1 MQSQNITKKMNP
13 LPNSNHIVHFF
24 LDLYR
29 LQVGLPEPDLRLM
42 SARALTDPQ
51 KSREMTYELNVTHR
65 GKGHSRRM
73 SLNRLGDDAA
83 SKSTCYKVIYDDLLV
98 LKIPPQ
104 PVVDFDRYLQS
115 IEWERRISNHLAPDV
130 TCVSPSLGAILKKF
144 PEFQNDGD
152 LSQTASEK
160 IITRR
165 VKKSPDLQRYLKIR
179 GTFVLF
185 MNLSKYLFFDQ
196 VIEKMHRQGNQLSD
210 TIAGSLDIMGDI
222 QAFEAAFGKGNDTI
236 FFNFTNL
243 QNTYLRDMDPLLQQ
257 HGKDSLD
264 VPEYRKRQW
273 MFDQLAGKAIDN
285 ERDQLPEAFILD
297 RKRIGAQVFSREKKT
312 IAQFFQLIRS
322 DIRKTTDIRN
332 RNISGGIIS
341 NLMEML
347 FHLREKNTAIR
358 DLKPDNMFLAG
369 NSDNP
374 DFFLTSA
381 NQYALGLIDLETSVN
396 FDKTKPLEQPI
407 LAGTPFFAT
416 PSHLFENRYLAEVF
430 HDVPRTLYLQDWFA
444 AVGVI
449 YNIVTGKTLFQKTGQ
464 LLPEVARVRSKAIT
478 KGEPPADVLK
488 HAGWAFWHTAC
499 VEFREAMATN
509 QTIFKHLPLSLGERE
524 REMLLVE
531 TLGAES
537 LLLNQ
542 IKSSILN
549 QSFFKGDEVRKN
561 MVMAS
566 AEKITDLEKNW
577 PTGKDAQKASP
588 ELNRQIMAFLRCLAH
603 LKKSRT
609 TVLQLRPFFE
619 KESSDITA
627 QHLVFQLFRLVFF
640 FMYRPEW
647 THRKHP
653 EPV

>member
-1 MQSQNITKKMNP
+1 MNHP
-13 LPNSNHIVHFF
+13 PDSNHIVHFF

-42 SARALTDPQ
+42 SAHALTDPQ
-51 KSREMTYELNVTHR
+51 KSREITYELNVTHR

-73 SLNRLGDDAA
+73 SLCQLGDDAA
-83 SKSTCYKVIYDDLLV
+83 SKSTCYKIIYDDLLV

-104 PVVDFDRYLQS
+104 PVVDFDRYLQN
-115 IEWERRISNHLAPDV
+115 IEWERRISSQLAPEV
-130 TCVSPSLGAILKKF
+130 ACVNPSLGAILKKF
-144 PEFQNDGD
+144 PEFQNDNE

-165 VKKSPDLQRYLKIR
+165 LKESPDLQRYLKIR

-185 MNLSKYLFFDQ
+185 MNLSKHLFFDQ
-196 VIEKMHRQGNQLSD
+196 VIGKMHQQGDQLSD

-222 QAFEAAFGKGNDTI
+222 QAFEATFGKGNDAI
-236 FFNFTNL
+236 FFNFANL
-243 QNTYLRDMDPLLQQ
+243 QNTSYLREMDRLLQQ
-257 HGKDSLD
+257 HGKDSHE

-273 MFDQLAGKAIDN
+273 MFDQLAGKDIDN
-285 ERDQLPEAFILD
+285 ERDQLPEAFILN
-297 RKRIGAQVFSREKKT
+297 RKRIGARIFSREKKA

-322 DIRKTTDIRN
+322 EIRKTTDIRN
-332 RNISGGIIS
+332 RNIAGGIIS

-347 FHLREKNTAIR
+347 FHLREKDTAIR

-381 NQYALGLIDLETSVN
+381 DQYALGLIDLETSVN
-396 FDKTKPLEQPI
+396 FDKTKALEQPI

-430 HDVPRTLYLQDWFA
+430 HDVPKTLYLQDWFA
-444 AVGVI
+444 AVGII
-449 YNIVTGKTLFQKTGQ
+449 YNVVTGKTLFEKTGQ
-464 LLPEVARVRSKAIT
+464 LLPEVFRVRSKAIA

-499 VEFREAMATN
+499 AEFRKAMVTN
-509 QTIFKHLPLSLGERE
+509 QAIFKSIFLSLGERE
-524 REMLLVE
+524 KEMLLAE
-531 TLGAES
+531 TLGAEC

-542 IKSSILN
+542 IKRSILN
-549 QSFFKGDEVRKN
+549 QSFFKGDQVRKN

-566 AEKITDLEKNW
+566 AEKIADLEKNW

-588 ELNRQIMAFLRCLAH
+588 ELNSEIMAFLRCLAH
-603 LKKSRT
+603 LKKSRA
-609 TVLQLRPFFE
+609 TVLQLRPLFE
-619 KESSDITA
+619 KESSSMTA

-647 THRKHP
+647 TPRKHP